1 MEFIKSFI
9 GIMAYAALGFSI
21 AAAYLKINKIW
32 KRKHIAEVANSVSIV
47 GNLFDIIPLTFFSLN
62 FLIVAQWQGLIDSV
76 IWIFAGAIT
85 VLIGS
90 GIWVPENRHK
100 SFWTTLKE
108 SLTLEKSE
116 VGHFATSFLRP
127 PGAEIILEIFARFAY
142 IDRKLA
148 AGEQDL
154 IQTIADTWH
163 IDVDWEEHRELADL
177 DRPVSFV
184 KTRDSVE
191 RYLKT
196 SPPAEQVG
204 QLIDVL
210 HALVKVDDIVSEREA
225 LILAEVH
232 QFLLSYIDGSDIRAN
247 YTVIIAPQNPDQD
260 VAIGALL
267 TNVRKTEIAGGSGYL
282 VGSFYSKDYA
292 NVICDQYRA
301 LGFFT
306 IDFIDEAPAV
316 S

>member
-9 GIMAYAALGFSI
+9 GVMAYAALGFSF
-21 AAAYLKINKIW
+21 ASAYLKINKLW

-62 FLIVAQWQGLIDSV
+62 FFVIAQWQGLIDSI

-85 VLIGS
+85 MIIGT
-90 GIWVPENRHK
+90 GLWVPENRHK
-100 SFWTTLKE
+100 SFWNTLKE
-108 SLTLEKSE
+108 SLKLEKSE
-116 VGHFATSFLRP
+116 VGHLATSFLRP
-127 PGAEIILEIFARFAY
+127 SGAEMILEIFARFAY

-148 AGEQDL
+148 AGEQEL
-154 IQTIADTWH
+154 VQAIADTWH
-163 IDVDWEEHRELADL
+163 IDVDWDKHKELADL
-177 DRPVSFV
+177 ERPVSFV
-184 KTRDSVE
+184 ETRDSVA
-191 RYLKT
+191 RYLET
-196 SPPAEQVG
+196 SPPVEQVG
-204 QLIDVL
+204 QLIDLL
-210 HALVKVDDIVSEREA
+210 HALVKVDDNVSEQES

-232 QFLLSYIDGSDIRAN
+232 QFLLSYIDDSDICAN
-247 YTVIIAPQNPDQD
+247 FTVIIAPQNPDQD

-267 TNVRKTEIAGGSGYL
+267 PNVRKTEVAGGSGYL

-292 NVICDQYRA
+292 NVICGQYRA

-306 IDFIDEAPAV
+306 IDFIDDATAV